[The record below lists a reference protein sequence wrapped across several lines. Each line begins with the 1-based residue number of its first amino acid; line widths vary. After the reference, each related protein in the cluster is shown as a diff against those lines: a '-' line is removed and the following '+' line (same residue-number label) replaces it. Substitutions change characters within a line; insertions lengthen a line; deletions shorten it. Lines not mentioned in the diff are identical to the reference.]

1 MRSSAF
7 FQLARQPYAA
17 TRTLT
22 SNMLSAPAR
31 TQFVRDSWRLM
42 KRCTKP
48 DRTGAPAVIFA
59 QSEFCAAVLRLA
71 ALFYSIISFAELSS
85 LPLCCLSLSRRVLED
100 RAGDRHRLCDHGLHR
115 LLREAHLHPDQQ
127 HHRCARSSS
136 SKSYTATLSTNCVCS
151 LSRCRALQ
159 SAWAEVVLLSRCMEE
174 RMDRMRGGGSLA
186 AGFYEETRE
195 RALQLRFFDVFYA
208 SYLPAQARCLERLF
222 PGPFRRRCG

>member
-1 MRSSAF
+1 MPDSRTPRRERSPRICS
-7 FQLARQPYAA
+7 
-17 TRTLT
+17 
-22 SNMLSAPAR
+22 
-31 TQFVRDSWRLM
+31 
-42 KRCTKP
+42 
-48 DRTGAPAVIFA
+48 
-59 QSEFCAAVLRLA
+59 LRLRA
-71 ALFYSIISFAELSS
+71 YAVCARLVAPDEALHEAGPHRCAGRYFRAVSPAQPCCVSRRFLIPSFLLLSS
-85 LPLCCLSLSRRVLED
+85 LSASLLPLSLSRRVLED

-195 RALQLRFFDVFYA
+195 REALSCTAFL
-208 SYLPAQARCLERLF
+208 
-222 PGPFRRRCG
+222 